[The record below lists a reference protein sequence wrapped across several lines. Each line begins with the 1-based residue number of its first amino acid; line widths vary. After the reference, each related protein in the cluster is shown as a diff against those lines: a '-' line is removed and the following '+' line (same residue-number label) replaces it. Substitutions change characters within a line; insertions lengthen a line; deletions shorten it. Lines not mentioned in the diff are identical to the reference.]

1 MKAME
6 GGFLSLES
14 KEILTRLEGMHN
26 SLLLEKEEAWRL
38 KSRAIW
44 LESGD
49 DNTKNF
55 HAYARGRMVA
65 NTIWSLRDE
74 EGTSYVSFEE
84 KASCGVTHFQQL
96 FKAPAQASIAE
107 IIQLA
112 QMFPRFVDEEGN
124 EELLKAVTEE
134 ELKVVWGSFQKDK
147 SPGPDGWTIDFFMA
161 LFDILGMDL
170 LQVLE
175 ESRSSGWIPA
185 SFNTT
190 FIALIPKADN
200 AITLNDFRPIS
211 LCNCVYKIISKVI
224 AGRLKSILS
233 EHISAEQFGF
243 LEGRQIHEAVGV
255 AQEGLHSLKTRRMKG
270 AILKI
275 DLSKAYDRVSWIY
288 LRLLLTHL
296 GFGINFIRWVMSCI
310 TSVSFSVLIN
320 GAASSFFHAERGL
333 RQGCPLSPLLFLL
346 VAEGLSRALRGARAD
361 GRFTGIQI
369 APNLN
374 ITHLLF
380 VDDVLI
386 FCSGSKGESKV
397 LKEILDL
404 FSKATGMEINAGK
417 SSLTTHMLRPKEE
430 SELLRLFPFSSA
442 GLEVGLKYL
451 GFSLKAN
458 NYRKQD

>member
-1 MKAME
+1 M
-6 GGFLSLES
+6 
-14 KEILTRLEGMHN
+14 
-26 SLLLEKEEAWRL
+26 
-38 KSRAIW
+38 
-44 LESGD
+44 
-49 DNTKNF
+49 
-55 HAYARGRMVA
+55 
-65 NTIWSLRDE
+65 
-74 EGTSYVSFEE
+74 
-84 KASCGVTHFQQL
+84 
-96 FKAPAQASIAE
+96 
-107 IIQLA
+107 
-112 QMFPRFVDEEGN
+112 
-124 EELLKAVTEE
+124 
-134 ELKVVWGSFQKDK
+134 
-147 SPGPDGWTIDFFMA
+147 
-161 LFDILGMDL
+161 GMDL

-175 ESRSSGWIPA
+175 DSRSSGWIPA

-190 FIALIPKADN
+190 FIALIPKSDN
-200 AITLNDFRPIS
+200 ARTLNDFMPIS

-224 AGRLKSILS
+224 AVRLKSILS

-255 AQEGLHSLKTRRMKG
+255 AQEGLHSLKARRMKG

-361 GRFTGIQI
+361 GRFSGIQI

-386 FCSGSKGESKV
+386 FCSGTKGESKV

-417 SSLTTHMLRPKEE
+417 SSLTTHMLRPEEE
-430 SELLRLFPFSSA
+430 SELLRFFPFTTA
-442 GLEVGLKYL
+442 GLEEGLNIL
-451 GFSLKAN
+451 ALL
-458 NYRKQD
+458 